1 MLIDDRESPII
12 VGATPRIEMPIL
24 IAARDL
30 RKVYRRGTEEVRAL
44 DGVSFDIGE
53 GEFAAI
59 VGASGA
65 GKTTLLHLLGCMDT
79 PTSGELTIAGK
90 SVRGLSDT
98 ALTRLRRETIGFVFQ
113 HFGLIPT
120 LTVAENV
127 ALPTLFSRRKA
138 SAYASELLDKVG
150 LGHRRNHR
158 PHELS
163 GGEMQRVAI
172 ARALINQPKVLL
184 ADEPTGNLDS
194 VNGDAIMELF
204 HQLNREGLTVIIVT
218 HNATFAET
226 ARRRLALRDG
236 QLVSDTLS
244 LS

>member
-1 MLIDDRESPII
+1 MLIEERESPII
-12 VGATPRIEMPIL
+12 LKANPRIETPTL
-24 IAARDL
+24 IVARDL
-30 RKVYRRGTEEVRAL
+30 RKIYRRGTEEVRAL
-44 DGVSFDIGE
+44 DGVSFEIAE

-79 PTSGELTIAGK
+79 PTSGELTLAGK

-98 ALTRLRRETIGFVFQ
+98 SLTKLRRETVGFVFQ
-113 HFGLIPT
+113 HFGLLPT
-120 LTVAENV
+120 LTVAENI

-138 SAYASELLDKVG
+138 TAYATELLDKVG
-150 LGHRRNHR
+150 LAHRRNHR

-163 GGEMQRVAI
+163 GGEMQRAAI

-194 VNGDAIMELF
+194 VNGDAIIALF

-218 HNATFAET
+218 HNAAFAET
-226 ARRRLALRDG
+226 ARRRLTLRDG

-244 LS
+244 